1 MIVELKFYKD
11 VSKSVSHID
20 HQKTRDN
27 FIKANNSKLYW
38 KLFVTHFN
46 NKYDYR
52 LSQNNDFST
61 K

>member
-27 FIKANNSKLYW
+27 FIKANNSKLY
-38 KLFVTHFN
+38 
-46 NKYDYR
+46 
-52 LSQNNDFST
+52 
-61 K
+61 